1 MISAKE
7 LIEYIEKEKEIPLT
21 RIANGLCAYVEVR
34 GILEGEIECD
44 LFLFQLILQRM
55 GESPDKLEY
64 IVSEREYCWEKM
76 REQMTVSVF
85 QGKKKWL
92 ERAVRLYEEKLAD
105 IGRVHRMFACRV
117 RAMSAYWQEKDLE
130 LTQKWLVNAVNAT
143 FPIWEN
149 EDWGNNRLSLMEL
162 ENMLALVRVQQEKK
176 EAEQGLLG
184 RIGIYIQ
191 RNVTDGEEHAKI
203 NAKYAWLRARQELL
217 FRNPLEMG
225 RGNVKWAL
233 ELCGRA
239 LEELRRYNMEYFVRP
254 LLNTIVECCNELGEY
269 GNNLLLE
276 EEYREC
282 LQALE
287 NVHGEFGACWMP
299 QDSILWNCTQKM
311 YHLESELFRAERRAH
326 CMTQEEAAEG
336 IYANAKTL
344 RAVENGHT
352 SPHAVNFCGLME
364 KYGMNRERRMGFV
377 ITDSMEVLR
386 LRKEIQGYI
395 CRQEYKNVLPL
406 LSKMEEK
413 LDMDVAE
420 NIQAVRWLYG
430 LLDLEEWRRGKEEI
444 LKENWELLNMTY
456 HLLPEEIGQ
465 LSEIAVVKKKQCGRP
480 KKGNTTKAYGYRVPF
495 KTEADI
501 LNHIVILLKQTGKM
515 EEALRLNE
523 WLVAGFEQ
531 SQVRVEFRYVSYGLL
546 LGNLAKT
553 KESFKDGAKAVKYD
567 LRCGKLGG
575 LAGDYMTVA
584 CAMMEDSQNREQCRR
599 MVRDCY
605 YLSKL
610 SYNMR
615 DQKVIQKYY
624 VKKFVEDIE

>member
-162 ENMLALVRVQQEKK
+162 ENMLALVRVRQEKK

-287 NVHGEFGACWMP
+287 NVHGEIG
-299 QDSILWNCTQKM
+299 
-311 YHLESELFRAERRAH
+311 RAH
-326 CMTQEEAAEG
+326 
-336 IYANAKTL
+336 
-344 RAVENGHT
+344 V
-352 SPHAVNFCGLME
+352 
-364 KYGMNRERRMGFV
+364 
-377 ITDSMEVLR
+377 
-386 LRKEIQGYI
+386 
-395 CRQEYKNVLPL
+395 
-406 LSKMEEK
+406 
-413 LDMDVAE
+413 
-420 NIQAVRWLYG
+420 
-430 LLDLEEWRRGKEEI
+430 
-444 LKENWELLNMTY
+444 
-456 HLLPEEIGQ
+456 
-465 LSEIAVVKKKQCGRP
+465 
-480 KKGNTTKAYGYRVPF
+480 
-495 KTEADI
+495 
-501 LNHIVILLKQTGKM
+501 
-515 EEALRLNE
+515 
-523 WLVAGFEQ
+523 
-531 SQVRVEFRYVSYGLL
+531 
-546 LGNLAKT
+546 
-553 KESFKDGAKAVKYD
+553 
-567 LRCGKLGG
+567 
-575 LAGDYMTVA
+575 
-584 CAMMEDSQNREQCRR
+584 
-599 MVRDCY
+599 
-605 YLSKL
+605 
-610 SYNMR
+610 
-615 DQKVIQKYY
+615 
-624 VKKFVEDIE
+624 